1 MNNSSNNGSPDDGEE
16 HGELVWDEFDWERY
30 LRQRDDA
37 LIEYTQCYDQ
47 VANFTDR
54 LDEVARRLGWEPT
67 LDGEAPGAAADDD
80 DDDFE
85 DDLDPYTLHR
95 NPVYVA
101 TRALFA
107 GLLSMVETHATA
119 GTLAPAAAFPLLN
132 RLHQAELTV
141 IIGVQSLDLG
151 DSALG
156 ISQLKRAL
164 GLLNSAMG
172 LLPEAGPA
180 SESGTLAT
188 APSLGDYA
196 LPRLFDL
203 REICLRVVR
212 ECREELQRPLDDDED

>member
-1 MNNSSNNGSPDDGEE
+1 MNNSSNNSSPDDGEE
-16 HGELVWDEFDWERY
+16 HGELVWNEFDWERY

-37 LIEYTQCYDQ
+37 VSAYRRSYDE
-47 VANFTDR
+47 ADESPDR
-54 LDEVARRLGWEPT
+54 LDEVARQLGWEPT
-67 LDGEAPGAAADDD
+67 LDGDIDGDEDDEE
-80 DDDFE
+80 DFD

-107 GLLSMVETHATA
+107 GLLQTVESSAIA
-119 GTLAPAAAFPLLN
+119 GNGIAPAQAFPLI
-132 RLHQAELTV
+132 RTLHHAEMSVVL
-141 IIGVQSLDLG
+141 GVQSLDLG

-164 GLLNSAMG
+164 SLLNAAMSLVPDTEDATNNAGAQPG
-172 LLPEAGPA
+172 LRR
-180 SESGTLAT
+180 
-188 APSLGDYA
+188 YI

-212 ECREELQRPLDDDED
+212 ECRQELERPRDEDDQT